1 MHTHP
6 GVCVSFFPPAPA
18 LEPARPTDDVRPMF
32 GLVCGNS
39 RRRLAISAA
48 TSRFIPCLSGAAH
61 ALLRI
66 LRPHASLF
74 IIHHRGPQ
82 CNEKAALGV
91 IFLLKLVFYA
101 AEARRERESAPPW
114 RAGNGETGRVQRG
127 GPWVC
132 GFETQK
138 RPRSGWRAKSASVK
152 ERAPNLIPFPDRVH
166 TSSAHFNYTSLL
178 HVLQPLSSV

>member
-48 TSRFIPCLSGAAH
+48 TSRFIPCLSGATH

-82 CNEKAALGV
+82 CNEKAASGV

-101 AEARRERESAPPW
+101 AEARRKGKRPAVEGGKRRNGPRPAGRAFARRAVKSAPIVEARKKRLRKGA
-114 RAGNGETGRVQRG
+114 RAEAH
-127 GPWVC
+127 PI
-132 GFETQK
+132 
-138 RPRSGWRAKSASVK
+138 PRFRTYIFG
-152 ERAPNLIPFPDRVH
+152 
-166 TSSAHFNYTSLL
+166 
-178 HVLQPLSSV
+178 VL

>member
-32 GLVCGNS
+32 GLVCRNS

-48 TSRFIPCLSGAAH
+48 TSRFIPCLSGATH

-66 LRPHASLF
+66 PRPHASLF

-82 CNEKAALGV
+82 CNEKAAPGV
-91 IFLLKLVFYA
+91 IFLLKLVFCA
-101 AEARRERESAPPW
+101 AKARRER
-114 RAGNGETGRVQRG
+114 
-127 GPWVC
+127 
-132 GFETQK
+132 
-138 RPRSGWRAKSASVK
+138 AKSVRAAAGDGAGHTARLPARRIAAKNAPGSAGGVFPARFCYFSTACMTSAAISPAVSPSRR
-152 ERAPNLIPFPDRVH
+152 ERDMTMRR
-166 TSSAHFNYTSLL
+166 
-178 HVLQPLSSV
+178 PLSSS

>member
-48 TSRFIPCLSGAAH
+48 TSRFIPCLRWAAH

-82 CNEKAALGV
+82 CNEKAASGV

-101 AEARRERESAPPW
+101 AEARRERAKSV
-114 RAGNGETGRVQRG
+114 RAAAGSRRAKMPASME
-127 GPWVC
+127 
-132 GFETQK
+132 
-138 RPRSGWRAKSASVK
+138 RSFARRAAKSAPTVEGARRSSSHSPIAYIHL
-152 ERAPNLIPFPDRVH
+152 RRILIIHHCFMFCNLFLPYD
-166 TSSAHFNYTSLL
+166 T
-178 HVLQPLSSV
+178 